1 MHHLRFDFIGQFY
14 QFIVSGIQQA
24 IAFQP
29 HLVQFFNLFG
39 FAFEQLIQIVD
50 KGNGRFGKLAVAH
63 GFKPKAQQLLFQIN
77 FVDKDFNRVGVQL
90 AGVFGQDKLFFAADF
105 IGSGV
110 DKRAVQL
117 LFPFLLFQI
126 ATGVGFGDLFQ
137 NVF

>member
-1 MHHLRFDFIGQFY
+1 MQKAADGERICAVCHHRRDHKPIAGCADDFKL
-14 QFIVSGIQQA
+14 A
-24 IAFQP
+24 RA
-29 HLVQFFNLFG
+29 LFL
-39 FAFEQLIQIVD
+39 AQKIVD

-77 FVDKDFNRVGVQL
+77 FVEKDFNRVGVQL
-90 AGVFGQDKLFFAADF
+90 AGVFGQDKLFFAANF
-105 IGSGV
+105 IGGGV
-110 DKRAVQL
+110 NKRAVQL